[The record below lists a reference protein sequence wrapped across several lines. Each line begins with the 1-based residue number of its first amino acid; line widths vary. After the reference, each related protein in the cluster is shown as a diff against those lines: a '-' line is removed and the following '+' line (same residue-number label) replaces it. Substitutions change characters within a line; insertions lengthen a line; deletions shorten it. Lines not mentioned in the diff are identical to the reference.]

1 MGHLFDEILGRGMAT
16 EETQVSVIVLETGVE
31 CDQPGCVRRS
41 HGTDRERARSG
52 KRDATGPTVTRCIV
66 RRSCHQ
72 ITRDGLMVVVVVV
85 VVVEKSDTQTT
96 SAKLVRLSPGSVQ
109 FAARRGLWS

>member
-1 MGHLFDEILGRGMAT
+1 
-16 EETQVSVIVLETGVE
+16 
-31 CDQPGCVRRS
+31 
-41 HGTDRERARSG
+41 
-52 KRDATGPTVTRCIV
+52 
-66 RRSCHQ
+66 
-72 ITRDGLMVVVVVV
+72 MVVVVVV